1 VPSGGKES
9 KSKKWVKALPPLF
22 WTLLAAFSCFL
33 LFRFV
38 DLKPQVEPQFFFAK
52 GDPHYREDL
61 KIKEIF
67 PELEQVIVSAQG
79 PLREPDYLGKLT
91 RLTRDLA
98 SFPTVFAVNSLVL
111 GPEEVDD
118 AYTSPLWKRVL
129 LSKDRKASLILLWM
143 KLPPTESFLLRLEEI
158 TNYFHSEDFQ
168 LRISGAS
175 YVIELI
181 RRYLLRDLQVFTLAT
196 FLVFVVVVIGIFRSF
211 RLLLGTIVSCLLA
224 GSATLFIT
232 NALKIPMGPLT
243 ANLTTMIFVMTLG
256 HASYL
261 TFNWK
266 HVVDGSLQGNGH
278 PAWAAVKI
286 TLPPSFW
293 SMFTTFLGFA
303 SLMFVQATPMQ
314 RLGVSG
320 SLGTG
325 IAFLV
330 FYLVYPWFL
339 RWKTPHFKPK
349 EKPIP
354 REGKVSQFLSAGHP
368 ALTLVIFIVV
378 GLAGVG
384 FLTLQHDPS
393 FLSYFKP
400 GTLLREDLDFMD
412 HHWGT
417 GAIKVVIEDQEGGK
431 FTSRKTDKKLWKL
444 QEALETYEPVGY
456 AVTLAPIVA
465 EARETTFFSFL
476 FRTESILRVLDQ
488 PKHGEITRQ
497 FVTGDRK
504 QSLVL
509 LHMKSESRPEPR
521 FQIIEQ
527 IKQIVEEQGFSP
539 VMIGGIYLLQGKLS
553 ELIYASLVSGIISLL
568 LIFLGI
574 GIWITRSLF
583 SALALTLSL
592 AVIPAFLLGALG
604 HLRIPIDMISA
615 PASNL
620 AIGMGVDAMIHTLMR
635 VRRLRQRGRKTSEA
649 WTEARKL
656 LWKAVLS
663 ANAIVCLGFAVFVLS
678 QFPPTQRFGM
688 AVILGTTVSVISTLF
703 VLPTLAELTLRR
715 EKAI

>member
-1 VPSGGKES
+1 MNHRWTS
-9 KSKKWVKALPPLF
+9 ALPPLA
-22 WTLLAAFSCFL
+22 WSALAAVSCFL

-38 DLKPQVEPQFFFAK
+38 DLKPQVEPQFFFAE
-52 GDPHYREDL
+52 GDPHYLEDL

-91 RLTRDLA
+91 RLTRDFA

-118 AYTSPLWKRVL
+118 AFTSPLWKRVL
-129 LSKDRKASLILLWM
+129 LSKDREASLILLWM
-143 KLPPTESFLLRLEEI
+143 KKPPTESFLLRLEEI
-158 TNYFHSEDFQ
+158 TKYFHSGDFQ
-168 LRISGAS
+168 LRISGAP

-196 FLVFVVVVIGIFRSF
+196 FLVFAVVVIGIFRSF

-266 HVVDGSLQGNGH
+266 HVVDGSLQGSGH

-320 SLGTG
+320 SLGTW

-330 FYLVYPWFL
+330 FYSVYPWFL
-339 RWKTPHFKPK
+339 RWKTPQLKPK
-349 EKPIP
+349 QKPIP
-354 REGKVSQFLSAGHP
+354 GEGKVSQFLSKGHP
-368 ALTLVIFIVV
+368 AITLVIFIAV
-378 GLAGVG
+378 GLVGLG

-393 FLSYFKP
+393 FLSYFKR
-400 GTLLREDLDFMD
+400 GTLLREDLNFMD
-412 HHWGT
+412 RHWGT
-417 GAIKVVIEDQEGGK
+417 GLIKVVIEDREGGK
-431 FTSRKTDKKLWKL
+431 FTSRKTYKKLWKL

-456 AVTLAPIVA
+456 TVTVAPIIA
-465 EARETTFFSFL
+465 EAREAAFFSFL
-476 FRTESILRVLDQ
+476 FRTESILRALDQ

-509 LHMKSESRPEPR
+509 LHMKSESRGESR
-521 FQIIEQ
+521 FQIIER
-527 IKQIVEEQGFSP
+527 IKRIVEKQGFSP
-539 VMIGGIYLLQGKLS
+539 VMIGGIYLLQGQLS
-553 ELIYASLVSGIISLL
+553 ELIYTSLLSGIVALL
-568 LIFLGI
+568 LIFFGI
-574 GIWITRSLF
+574 GIWITRSLL

-604 HLRIPIDMISA
+604 HFRIPIDMISA
-615 PASNL
+615 PASSL

-635 VRRLRQRGRKTSEA
+635 VRRLRRKGRKAGEA
-649 WTEARKL
+649 WEEARKL

-663 ANAIVCLGFAVFVLS
+663 ANGIVCLGFAVFVLS
-678 QFPPTQRFGM
+678 QFPPTQRFGV
-688 AVILGTTVSVISTLF
+688 AVILGTAISVISVFF
-703 VLPTLAELTLRR
+703 VLPTLASLALRPSKSSR
-715 EKAI
+715 SSG